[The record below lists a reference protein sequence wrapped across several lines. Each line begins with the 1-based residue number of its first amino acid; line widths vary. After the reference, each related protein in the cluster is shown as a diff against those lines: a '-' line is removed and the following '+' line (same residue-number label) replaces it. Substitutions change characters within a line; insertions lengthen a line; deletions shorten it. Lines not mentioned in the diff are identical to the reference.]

1 VGDAFLAE
9 FKKRA
14 DQWAAATNAE
24 LPAPEP
30 EEKKPPTRPIA
41 ELDLRQAGVRTV
53 LLANGF
59 RPDHSWIEG
68 VTTDEQGWPLHRR
81 GVSQVPGLY
90 FVGLPWLHARKSS
103 LFLGVGDDAEYIVG
117 HLASR
122 RGSWP

>member
-1 VGDAFLAE
+1 
-9 FKKRA
+9 
-14 DQWAAATNAE
+14 
-24 LPAPEP
+24 
-30 EEKKPPTRPIA
+30 
-41 ELDLRQAGVRTV
+41 
-53 LLANGF
+53 
-59 RPDHSWIEG
+59 